1 MVDSKQLLIIV
12 LCEDGWTFKLWD
24 TMYSFVRI
32 EDEGSTFPITLL
44 NNSRHMEVEIK
55 SFIISKK
62 NGSFYLKKIL

>member
-1 MVDSKQLLIIV
+1 
-12 LCEDGWTFKLWD
+12 
-24 TMYSFVRI
+24 MYSFVRI

-62 NGSFYLKKIL
+62 MFPSIYKNRIINDNAKTHSLTQRY